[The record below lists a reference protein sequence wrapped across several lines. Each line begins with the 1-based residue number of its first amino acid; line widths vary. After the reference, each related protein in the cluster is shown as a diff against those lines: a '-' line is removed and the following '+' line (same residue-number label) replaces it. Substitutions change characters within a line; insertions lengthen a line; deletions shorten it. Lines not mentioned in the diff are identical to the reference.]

1 MGISKYPS
9 TVTMPKESAGCSS
22 VLEFLIRRFPG
33 ITPSVWLQR
42 IQDGKVLWDDNT
54 TIAEDSAYMPQRR
67 ILYYREVEQEPPI
80 PGNETILY
88 QDENLLVADKPHFLP
103 VIPNGI
109 YVNQCLL
116 YRLRKHTGMDDLTP
130 IHRIDRWTAG
140 VVIFSTNPKTRNQY
154 HNMFSQGQVS
164 KLYHGVAR
172 IPSSLKQ
179 ETSKLPTEWQVEN
192 RLAKGKPRFRMEV
205 RPGEVNARSRIKCIA
220 VHNGMGMFH
229 LHPLTGKTHQL
240 RLHMSGLGMPLL
252 NERYYPELQPKSADN
267 FDQPLQ
273 LLAKQL
279 QFIDPITSR
288 KMSFSSSRDLV
299 W

>member
-1 MGISKYPS
+1 
-9 TVTMPKESAGCSS
+9 MPKESAGCSS

-33 ITPSVWLQR
+33 ITPNVWLQR
-42 IQDGKVLWDDNT
+42 IQDGKVLWDDKT
-54 TIAEDSAYMPQRR
+54 TIAEDSAYIPQRR

-116 YRLRKHTGMDDLTP
+116 YRLRERTGIDDLTP

-140 VVIFSTNPKTRNQY
+140 VVIFSTNPKTRSQY
-154 HNMFSQGQVS
+154 HDMFSQQQVT
-164 KLYHGVAR
+164 KLYHAVAR
-172 IPSSLKQ
+172 IPSSLKH
-179 ETSKLPTEWQVEN
+179 ETSQLPREWLVEN
-192 RLAKGKPRFRMEV
+192 RLVKGNPRFRMAV
-205 RPGEVNARSRIKCIA
+205 GSGEINARSRIQCIA
-220 VHNGMGMFH
+220 IRNGIGLFH

-252 NERYYPELQPKSADN
+252 NERYYPELQPKSADD
-267 FDQPLQ
+267 FDHPLQ

-279 QFIDPITSR
+279 QFVDPITCR
-288 KMSFSSSRDLV
+288 KMSFSSSRELA